1 MINETDIDD
10 VILVVV
16 DVQERMMRA
25 IADAD
30 RVIGSIATLCR
41 GMIALDVPILVTEQ
55 YPAGLG
61 QTVPEIRE
69 ALGEVYNPL
78 EKSTFSAA
86 KDRDFLQAFEASGRH
101 QVLICGVETHICVY
115 QTARDLHNLGY
126 TVEVIADAVGSR
138 TRENRG
144 IAVERLKHHGVDFT
158 SVEMCL
164 FDLLVSAEH
173 ENFREISGLIK

>member
-1 MINETDIDD
+1 MINETDLDD
-10 VILVVV
+10 AILVVV

-30 RVIGSIATLCR
+30 RVTSSIATLCR
-41 GMIALDVPILVTEQ
+41 GMVALDVPILVTEQ

-61 QTVPEIRE
+61 ATVPEVQQ
-69 ALGEVYNPL
+69 ALGEHYRPL
-78 EKSTFSAA
+78 EKITFSAA

-101 QVLICGVETHICVY
+101 QVLICGVETHVCVY

-126 TVEVIADAVGSR
+126 TVEVVTDAVGSR
-138 TRENRG
+138 TGQNRE
-144 IAVERLKHHGVDFT
+144 IALGRLEHHGVDFT

-164 FDLLVSAEH
+164 FDLMATAEH
-173 ENFREISGLIK
+173 EKFREISALIR

>member
-10 VILVVV
+10 AILVVV
-16 DVQERMMRA
+16 DVQERMMPA

-30 RVIGSIATLCR
+30 RVIASVATLCR
-41 GMIALDVPILVTEQ
+41 GMIALGVPILVTEQ

-61 QTVPEIRE
+61 VTVPEVRE
-69 ALGEVYNPL
+69 ALGEEYRPL
-78 EKSTFSAA
+78 EKITFSAA

-101 QVLICGVETHICVY
+101 QVLICGVESHVCVY

-126 TVEVIADAVGSR
+126 TVEVIADAIGSR
-138 TRENRG
+138 TDQNRA
-144 IAVERLKHHGVDFT
+144 IAVDRLEHHGVDFT

-164 FDLLVSAEH
+164 FDLMSTAEH
-173 ENFREISGLIK
+173 ENFREISALIK

>member
-10 VILVVV
+10 AILVVV

-41 GMIALDVPILVTEQ
+41 GMITLGVPILVTEQ

-61 QTVPEIRE
+61 QTAPVIRE
-69 ALGEVYNPL
+69 ALGEAYQPL
-78 EKSTFSAA
+78 EKNTFSAA

-101 QVLICGVETHICVY
+101 QVLICGVETHVCVY

-138 TRENRG
+138 TAENRE
-144 IAVERLKHHGVDFT
+144 IAMERLKHHGVDFT
-158 SVEMCL
+158 SVEMSL
-164 FDLLVSAEH
+164 FDLMVSAEH